1 MTKRAI
7 VAVLG
12 LAAVP
17 LVLGFVTQDTPP
29 TEVATV
35 KSVQPTPE
43 LMRVAPVLIEER
55 TIEYRMDELPD
66 EFIRANSPDAGDL
79 KGYEKSL
86 YKGKYYNKSQ
96 EGFRKCVM
104 RRESNFRYKAANKTS
119 SARGAY
125 QFLDSKWREGLV
137 HMMKKESKET
147 DDLLRTEADLL
158 FDKKIHKWDR
168 YWQDR
173 AFFTALNW
181 NGDWTGKKHWNATVK
196 GTGC

>member
-1 MTKRAI
+1 MTKRTIA
-7 VAVLG
+7 AG
-12 LAAVP
+12 AAAVAI
-17 LVLGFVTQDTPP
+17 LLTACSSAQATPP
-29 TEVATV
+29 TEVATAEE
-35 KSVQPTPE
+35 VQPE
-43 LMRVAPVLIEER
+43 AAPFLLEEK
-55 TIEYRMDELPD
+55 TIEYRVDEIPD
-66 EFIRANSPDAGDL
+66 EFIRANSPDAADL

-86 YKGKYYNKSQ
+86 YRGKYYNKSQ

-104 RRESNFRYKAANKTS
+104 RRESNFRYKAANPTS

-125 QFLDSKWREGLV
+125 QFLDSKWRDGLV
-137 HMMKKESKET
+137 HMLKKESKET
-147 DDLLRTEADLL
+147 GDLLSVEADGL